1 KERIKMSDLNELIKK
16 NIELSEKLTPKNHEI
31 YTDIDFYLMTSSL
44 DELETEE
51 ILQEIIGMFLEAQQR
66 GEDIEKVIGEDYQ
79 SFCDSIIESAQP
91 KKFPWQKAFRYLEI
105 VILVFGCLWVID
117 LISNYLSQMIING
130 RLILDYQVNLG
141 FLLVAAINTLAAV
154 LIVNYIGKKSF
165 KLRKDKD
172 RIKNKL
178 ILVVAFIG
186 IVVLDVLVMQ
196 NTESYVLF
204 SLKVYYMAAVIIG
217 LYLPV
222 KVFNKNFAKL

>member
-1 KERIKMSDLNELIKK
+1 MSDLKELIKK
-16 NIELSEKLTPKNHEI
+16 NIELSKKLTPKNHEI
-31 YTDIDFYLMTSSL
+31 YTDIAVYLMTSSL

-79 SFCDSIIESAQP
+79 AFCDSIIESVQP
-91 KKFPWQKAFRYLEI
+91 KKFTWQKAFRYLEI
-105 VILVFGCLWVID
+105 VILGFGCLWIID
-117 LISNYLSQMIING
+117 LACSYLPRMIING
-130 RLILDYQVNLG
+130 RLIFDYQVNLG

-154 LIVNYIGKKSF
+154 LIVDYIGKKSF

-172 RIKNKL
+172 SIKNKL

-186 IVVLDVLVMQ
+186 IVALDVFVWQ

-204 SLKVYYMAAVIIG
+204 SLKVYYIAAVIIG
-217 LYLPV
+217 LYLLV
-222 KVFNKNFAKL
+222 KIIKKNIVKLQ

>member
-1 KERIKMSDLNELIKK
+1 
-16 NIELSEKLTPKNHEI
+16 
-31 YTDIDFYLMTSSL
+31 
-44 DELETEE
+44 
-51 ILQEIIGMFLEAQQR
+51 
-66 GEDIEKVIGEDYQ
+66 
-79 SFCDSIIESAQP
+79 
-91 KKFPWQKAFRYLEI
+91 
-105 VILVFGCLWVID
+105 
-117 LISNYLSQMIING
+117 
-130 RLILDYQVNLG
+130 
-141 FLLVAAINTLAAV
+141 

-172 RIKNKL
+172 SKKNKL
-178 ILVVAFIG
+178 ILVVAFLG